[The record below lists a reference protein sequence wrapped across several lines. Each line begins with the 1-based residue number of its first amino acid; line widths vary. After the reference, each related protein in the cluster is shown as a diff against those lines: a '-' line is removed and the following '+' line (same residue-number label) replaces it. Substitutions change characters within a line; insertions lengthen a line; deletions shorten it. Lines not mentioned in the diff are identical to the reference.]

1 MSLNLLNSLDAIT
14 IVQNNVDALHTL
26 TINSIDNLGS
36 ELEKRYTKTDTDIL
50 LSTKE
55 KIFNVQA
62 PLLFTSS
69 DLDNKPTL
77 TSDTYSKSES

>member
-1 MSLNLLNSLDAIT
+1 MYIRMSLNLLNSLDAIT

-55 KIFNVQA
+55 KKIMFKRHYY
-62 PLLFTSS
+62 LLHQI
-69 DLDNKPTL
+69 LIINQH
-77 TSDTYSKSES
+77 